1 MAYSELIKK
10 IDTLRT
16 YIRSFYIYGFKTR
29 EQFFGKSMRTYDDEK
44 RRLENYLDGY
54 MTFRLDENG
63 KVTFL
68 SIDSRHTTH
77 NPLYKIFKAKSFT
90 AMDIS
95 LHFMLMDILAD
106 GSKKTLNQLLDE
118 ITDTYL
124 KDFST
129 EILPEESSLRK
140 KLKEYEELGL
150 ISSTKDG
157 KTMLYYLNP
166 MSDLSGLEDAF
177 AFFSEI
183 APCGVVG
190 SFLFDKLPVKDV
202 EPLFTE
208 NVYYLYDKYSDGDPY
223 DDEVYIKNF
232 RTVLEA
238 VHQKKSILVEY
249 TGRFGQKKNFSCSP
263 YKIEYSEKDDK
274 FRVLCNKNNSILNV
288 SRINH
293 CELIDNNNL
302 PEFSEEDLPCNKRSS
317 VILEIY
323 DDRNALE
330 RVMLSF
336 AHFEKS
342 AVQISENKYQLT
354 LNYNS
359 FDETELVIRVLSFG
373 PMLKVLEPESFR
385 NLIKA
390 RISKQIE
397 LMKRK

>member
-1 MAYSELIKK
+1 MLFSEIYSAYYNTVASIISCSQKGELDSDSLFRIVKDSAFPESYITIGSALENGKWPLIKK
-10 IDTLRT
+10 DYSTNIKNTP
-16 YIRSFYIYGFKTR
+16 I
-29 EQFFGKSMRTYDDEK
+29 MP
-44 RRLENYLDGY
+44 
-54 MTFRLDENG
+54 
-63 KVTFL
+63 L
-68 SIDSRHTTH
+68 SILQKRWLKVLCSDKRILLFVSDEVITK
-77 NPLYKIFKAKSFT
+77 LE
-90 AMDIS
+90 
-95 LHFMLMDILAD
+95 LHL
-106 GSKKTLNQLLDE
+106 
-118 ITDTYL
+118 
-124 KDFST
+124 
-129 EILPEESSLRK
+129 
-140 KLKEYEELGL
+140 
-150 ISSTKDG
+150 
-157 KTMLYYLNP
+157 
-166 MSDLSGLEDAF
+166 
-177 AFFSEI
+177 
-183 APCGVVG
+183 
-190 SFLFDKLPVKDV
+190 KDV

-385 NLIKA
+385 NLIQS